1 MFTIHWKVKFHFPPK
16 KIGKKNKLRTIIPKN
31 HENFK
36 NSKPRVQYT
45 GSYIKKSVVPLNER
59 ITSTKFFG
67 NIHII
72 AEMIARSLVKV
83 NIIFFKWMTAALSGT
98 ELDNLCQR
106 MDCCN

>member
-1 MFTIHWKVKFHFPPK
+1 M
-16 KIGKKNKLRTIIPKN
+16 KILRTASLVSNI
-31 HENFK
+31 
-36 NSKPRVQYT
+36 T

-98 ELDNLCQR
+98 ELDTLCQR

>member
-1 MFTIHWKVKFHFPPK
+1 M
-16 KIGKKNKLRTIIPKN
+16 KILRTASLGSNI
-31 HENFK
+31 
-36 NSKPRVQYT
+36 T

>member
-1 MFTIHWKVKFHFPPK
+1 M
-16 KIGKKNKLRTIIPKN
+16 KILRTASLGSNI
-31 HENFK
+31 
-36 NSKPRVQYT
+36 T
-45 GSYIKKSVVPLNER
+45 GSYIKKSVVSLNER

-83 NIIFFKWMTAALSGT
+83 NKWMTAALSGT
-98 ELDNLCQR
+98 ELDTLCQR